1 MLRRD
6 VIGAQME
13 EDDEDEDEWA
23 VTMVAGR
30 RDSAEVAMAAVK
42 CFSELQA
49 RRNDPCPIAAHHIHQ
64 EANPIPTKGYIR
76 RGIFVMRWRM

>member
-6 VIGAQME
+6 AIGTQME

-23 VTMVAGR
+23 VTIVEGR
-30 RDSAEVAMAAVK
+30 KDRARVAMAAVK

-49 RRNDPCPIAAHHIHQ
+49 RRNDPHPIAAHHIHQ
-64 EANPIPTKGYIR
+64 EANPIPTKG
-76 RGIFVMRWRM
+76 

>member
-1 MLRRD
+1 MEMLRRD

-64 EANPIPTKGYIR
+64 EANPIPTQG
-76 RGIFVMRWRM
+76 